1 MKRHTLY
8 IYAFALSAFALAS
21 CSKDLTEGL
30 DDVNVGVATD
40 AGMQYGGVISAKK
53 GQPVEF
59 VISGEP
65 DFVTFFS
72 GETGHQYAYR
82 ERTSLNAEDIITST
96 MSVAVY
102 ASTAINDNNNCL
114 NMYYT
119 FNDPENGY
127 EPFPGLVET
136 DVEADSTTV
145 CQFELDGKWHEWVEQ
160 ADFKSLPTTVTN
172 APTYDFFEE
181 TGHNMKDLIG
191 KDLVLAFKYGDRGH
205 GEKEN
210 PGTIAQPRYNF
221 AELKIVNTMRDGQ
234 TTELFASGIGLTAI
248 NMHHERDTAY
258 YEDWKSVQ
266 SYLPA
271 DLGYGTVTANV
282 SGRWNM
288 TNASAGNFY
297 IHSTAA
303 NYAWKSSWLVSK
315 PIDILACEPDRG
327 ENIKNISQDVPTYTY
342 TYNKVGTYTAT
353 FVVTNGNYKHE
364 DRGVYQIVVNVT
376 E

>member
-8 IYAFALSAFALAS
+8 IYAFALSAFAFAS

-40 AGMQYGGVISAKK
+40 AGLQYSGVISAKK

-59 VISGEP
+59 VINGAP
-65 DFVTFFS
+65 DFVTFYS
-72 GETGHQYAYR
+72 GEAGHQYAYR
-82 ERTSLNAEDIITST
+82 ERTSLNADDILSSS
-96 MSVAVY
+96 MSVSVY
-102 ASTAINDNNNCL
+102 ASTTINDNNNCL

-119 FNDPENGY
+119 FNDPERGY
-127 EPFPGLVET
+127 EPFPGLVKT

-145 CQFELDGKWHEWVEQ
+145 CQFEKDGKWHEWVPQ
-160 ADFKSLPTTVTN
+160 ADFKSLSNTITKATL
-172 APTYDFFEE
+172 YDFEVE
-181 TGHNMKDLIG
+181 TGYSMKDLIG
-191 KDLVLAFKYGDRGH
+191 KDLVLAFKYSDNGK

-221 AELKIVNTMRDGQ
+221 VELKIVNTMRDGQ
-234 TTELFASGIGLTAI
+234 TSEQFASRLGLTAI

-258 YEDWKSVQ
+258 YEDWKNVRN
-266 SYLPA
+266 YLPA

-282 SGRWNM
+282 SGRWNL

-297 IHSTAA
+297 IHSTGAK
-303 NYAWKSSWLVSK
+303 YAWKSSWLVSD
-315 PIDILACEPDRG
+315 PIDILACEPDKG
-327 ENIKNISQDVPTYTY
+327 ENIKNISQDLSAYSYTY
-342 TYNKVGTYTAT
+342 ENVGTYTAT